1 MIPDPS
7 TREAAVR
14 LRCLLGCM
22 DVYMN
27 KRWDAQRGW
36 IEISV
41 ALGLASTQ
49 GKTLTQIASEIGVTK
64 QALSRPV
71 TTFLRMSQMPP
82 AYGLKSEAARIRYQ
96 QTNGRSPSA

>member
-1 MIPDPS
+1 MSPDPS
-7 TREAAVR
+7 TREAALR

-22 DVYMN
+22 DDYMN

-36 IEISV
+36 IEISI
-41 ALGLASTQ
+41 ALGLASTR
-49 GKTLTQIASEIGVTK
+49 GRTLTDVAQSLGISK

-71 TTFLRMSQMPP
+71 TMFLRMSQMPP

-96 QTNGRSPSA
+96 QTNGRSPAE